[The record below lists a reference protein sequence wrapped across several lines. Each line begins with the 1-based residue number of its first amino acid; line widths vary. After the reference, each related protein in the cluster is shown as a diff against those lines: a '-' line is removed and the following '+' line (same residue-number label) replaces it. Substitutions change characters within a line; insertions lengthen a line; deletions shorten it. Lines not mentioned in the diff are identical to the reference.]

1 MGLHR
6 EKKKA
11 KMGFRDLSV
20 EVLLAKQSVSL
31 VLNRTLD
38 VVIIKKALYFI
49 SFFHLNIP
57 RNTSTLGQSRFLS
70 PLLWLINRLKQ
81 KGIYLAQVIL
91 EGCRRAERIKKIPA
105 SHFKGGL
112 FVNTYYLVSNICI
125 SRISL
130 PTANSMVLHATDYWE
145 LMLTRNPECPHQ

>member
-11 KMGFRDLSV
+11 KMGFRDLFV

-57 RNTSTLGQSRFLS
+57 RNSSTLGQSRFLS

-81 KGIYLAQVIL
+81 KGIYFL
-91 EGCRRAERIKKIPA
+91 
-105 SHFKGGL
+105 
-112 FVNTYYLVSNICI
+112 
-125 SRISL
+125 
-130 PTANSMVLHATDYWE
+130 
-145 LMLTRNPECPHQ
+145 

>member
-112 FVNTYYLVSNICI
+112 FVNTTWFLTPVFQGLACP
-125 SRISL
+125 L
-130 PTANSMVLHATDYWE
+130 QTAWCCMQPITEA
-145 LMLTRNPECPHQ
+145 